1 MWLPKKLERGRRGV
15 GRDGLWADGVE
26 IGTWLELARWDE
38 PAVNLQS
45 CEMCGGDCGGV
56 FVAPRIASGRVLLLP
71 PLAELADELTEE
83 RWPEHPCSPTV
94 RSHGVMVFDEDVFRR
109 VIPELP
115 RVVPPLTRREVVRCL
130 QLELDPLLG
139 RFPAPPRAD
148 RARFIAGPT
157 ESLEGALDAL
167 DALLE
172 EWSARHA
179 TVELAPDDGSEPLWF
194 HADDRDVY
202 PLARTPEG
210 LRPRFEPGWVAR

>member
-56 FVAPRIASGRVLLLP
+56 FVAPRIASGRILLLP
-71 PLAELADELTEE
+71 PLAELEGELTEE

-115 RVVPPLTRREVVRCL
+115 RAVPPLTRREVVRCL

-148 RARFIAGPT
+148 RARFVAGPT

-179 TVELAPDDGSEPLWF
+179 TVELAPDEGSEPLWF
-194 HADDRDVY
+194 HGDVY